1 MDSENV
7 DKRVEWL
14 QSEKYSAAGD
24 IFGEPQKTAR
34 VGDEYQAQIPSLMNK
49 NEQLQLISSPDCH
62 DAKTDVQ
69 NHFEFDLSI
78 PITWIH
84 NHHQNKEE
92 TLMEIKAKGKSGILG
107 SGTDN
112 GLLAVPCLSVEES
125 WSVMEQDS
133 FTLGLYIFGK
143 NLRVV
148 NKFIGNKGMPH
159 VLSYYYGKFCK
170 SDQHQKWSTYRKKI
184 LIKCSPGKKFL
195 KGWRQQELMS
205 RLLPHVIDECK
216 TRLTQVITTYEEGKL
231 SFEKYVFNL
240 RDTVGIELLV
250 EAVAIGIEKQDLTPL
265 EKKRSRKKMERHSFK
280 TGEIIDILKDR
291 IGLSKARLNEVFW
304 EGVWPR
310 LLARGWRSEQPTTYA
325 LKPSLVFLAPGV
337 AKFSRR
343 DLIKGSQYF
352 DSFSELLNKVA
363 SEPQLL
369 ENEHEQSSED
379 GQDLMLYTIVD
390 TSLVGLVKVRDLT
403 SLSDSEHAD
412 MQTSSTISGGIKQDT
427 TGESHKEHVKQS
439 VAESSDSE
447 TSNVNKDMANHLD
460 PVVSAIVDKKT
471 DMVKYALV
479 DTSLVGLVK
488 VREMR
493 SLYDSE
499 PTDKQPSSSDSG
511 VVDSP
516 DCEASAVNKDT
527 LNHLDPVASG
537 NVDNKKVRSVNEQP
551 VRKLKLV
558 IKQKPKQH
566 HISKTT
572 NDNAGGEAESMEDPR
587 PKKKRKSLDIN
598 LNNPQVCPLSD
609 GDNSLVSTKP
619 LVSPKINANH
629 QELSSLCAS
638 NGQRQSTR
646 NRPLTIKALEALAN
660 GFLDPKSKRK
670 VSEDRTP
677 RRVRAKTALVTSCGA
692 PALKIT

>member
-1 MDSENV
+1 MDSEDV
-7 DKRVEWL
+7 DKHVEWL
-14 QSEKYSAAGD
+14 QSERYSAAGD

-34 VGDEYQAQIPSLMNK
+34 VGDEYQAQIPTLMNK
-49 NEQLQLISSPDCH
+49 SEQLQLISSPDSH

-69 NHFEFDLSI
+69 NHFEFDPSI

-84 NHHQNKEE
+84 NYHQNKEE
-92 TLMEIKAKGKSGILG
+92 TIMEIKAKGKSGILG

-112 GLLAVPCLSVEES
+112 ALLAVPCLSVEES
-125 WSVMEQDS
+125 WSVIERDS
-133 FTLGLYIFGK
+133 FILGLYIFGK

-205 RLLPHVIDECK
+205 RLLPHVTDECK

-250 EAVAIGIEKQDLTPL
+250 EAVAIGKEKQDLTTM
-265 EKKRSRKKMERHSFK
+265 EKKRSRKKMECHSFK

-390 TSLVGLVKVRDLT
+390 TSLVGLVKVRELA

-412 MQTSSTISGGIKQDT
+412 MQT
-427 TGESHKEHVKQS
+427 
-439 VAESSDSE
+439 SSDSE

-471 DMVKYALV
+471 DLVKYILV

-499 PTDKQPSSSDSG
+499 PTDKQASSSDSG

-527 LNHLDPVASG
+527 PNHLDPVASG
-537 NVDNKKVRSVNEQP
+537 IVDNKKVLSVNEQP
-551 VRKLKLV
+551 ARKLKLV
-558 IKQKPKQH
+558 IKKKPKQH
-566 HISKTT
+566 HVSKTT
-572 NDNAGGEAESMEDPR
+572 NVNASGEAESMEDPR
-587 PKKKRKSLDIN
+587 PKKKRKGLDIN

-609 GDNSLVSTKP
+609 GDKSLVSTKP
-619 LVSPKINANH
+619 LTSPETNANH
-629 QELSSLCAS
+629 QELSSLGAS

-670 VSEDRTP
+670 GSEDKTP
-677 RRVRAKTALVTSCGA
+677 RRVRAKTALVTGCGA
-692 PALKIT
+692 PTLKIT